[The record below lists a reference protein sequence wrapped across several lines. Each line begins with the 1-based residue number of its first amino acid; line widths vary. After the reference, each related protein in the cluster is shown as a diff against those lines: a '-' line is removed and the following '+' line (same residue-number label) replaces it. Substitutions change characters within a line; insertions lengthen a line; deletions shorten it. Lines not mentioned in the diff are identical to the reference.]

1 MSKMVKFLRLSTPE
15 MYLELGDMTAFGGAV
30 SVPAINIAL
39 RSRFG
44 RGQKGEF
51 A

>member
-1 MSKMVKFLRLSTPE
+1 MVKFLRLSTPE
-15 MYLELGDMTAFGGAV
+15 MHLELGDVTASGCAL

-39 RSRFG
+39 RARFG